1 MLPLGVATRRSPW
14 MTEELSALRDLAR
27 SFCAK
32 EIAPYR
38 AHWEET
44 GQVDRELWHR
54 AGAVGLLCL
63 SVPEQYGGGGGGIA
77 HEAIIHEERAR
88 VGDTGWGVGVHNSV
102 AAHYLSAYGTQEQ
115 RRRWLP
121 RMATGDLVAAIAMTE
136 PGAGSDLKGIRTA
149 AVRHGDHYVVDGS
162 KTFITNGRQADLI
175 IVVVRTRPGTDRS
188 GLSLLVVET
197 AQAAGFSRGP
207 ALAKVGMKAQDTCPL
222 FFDGVRVAADN
233 LLGGVEGQAFAQM
246 MQQLPRERLVVAIDC
261 VAVMEQA
268 LASTVEYVK
277 QRTAFDREL
286 IRFQNTR
293 MKLAEAAT
301 EVTVTRTFI
310 DECIQR
316 FDSGALDDA
325 TASMAK
331 WWASDRL
338 GRVVDECVQLFGG
351 YGYMTE
357 YPIARAFAD
366 ARVQRIFGGTNE
378 LMKELIARSL

>member
-1 MLPLGVATRRSPW
+1 MPSPGQAAHRSPW

-32 EIAPYR
+32 EVAPHR
-38 AHWEET
+38 ARWEEV
-44 GQVDRELWHR
+44 GEVDRQLWHR
-54 AGAVGLLCL
+54 AGSVGLLCL

-77 HEAIIHEERAR
+77 HEAILHEERAR
-88 VGDTGWGVGVHNSV
+88 VGDTAWGVSLHNSV
-102 AAHYLSAYGTQEQ
+102 VAPYLAVHGTEEQ

-121 RMATGDLVAAIAMTE
+121 RMAKGDLVAAIAMTE
-136 PGAGSDLKGIRTA
+136 PGAGSDLRGVRTT
-149 AVRHGDHYVVDGS
+149 AVRDGDQYVVDGS

-175 IVVVRTRPGTDRS
+175 VLLVRTRPGDDRT

-197 AQAAGFSRGP
+197 AQAAGFRRGP
-207 ALAKVGMKAQDTCPL
+207 ALAKVGLRGQDTCEL
-222 FFDGVRVAADN
+222 FFDGVRVPADN
-233 LLGGVEGQAFAQM
+233 LLGGAEGRGFAQM
-246 MQQLPRERLVVAIDC
+246 MQQLPRERLVVAIEC
-261 VAVMEQA
+261 VAIMEQA
-268 LASTVEYVK
+268 LASTVAYVK
-277 QRTAFDREL
+277 QRTAFGREL

-301 EVTVTRTFI
+301 EATVTRTFV

-316 FDSGALDDA
+316 YDNGRLDDA

-338 GRVVDECVQLFGG
+338 GRVVDECLQLFGG
-351 YGYMTE
+351 NGYMTD
-357 YPIARAFAD
+357 YPIARAFVD

>member
-1 MLPLGVATRRSPW
+1 

-27 SFCAK
+27 AFCAK
-32 EIAPYR
+32 EIAPHR
-38 AHWEET
+38 ARWEET
-44 GQVDRELWHR
+44 GEVDRQLWHR
-54 AGAVGLLCL
+54 AGSVGLLCL

-77 HEAIIHEERAR
+77 HEAILHEERAR
-88 VGDTGWGVGVHNSV
+88 VGDTAWGVSLHNSV
-102 AAHYLSAYGTQEQ
+102 VAPYLAVYGTEEQ

-136 PGAGSDLKGIRTA
+136 PGAGSDLRGVRTT
-149 AVRHGDHYVVDGS
+149 AVRDGDQYVVDGS

-175 IVVVRTRPGTDRS
+175 VLLVRTRPGDDRA

-197 AQAAGFSRGP
+197 AQSAGFRRGP
-207 ALAKVGMKAQDTCPL
+207 ALAKVGLRGQDTCEL
-222 FFDGVRVAADN
+222 FFDGVRVPADN
-233 LLGGVEGQAFAQM
+233 LLGGAEGRGFAQM
-246 MQQLPRERLVVAIDC
+246 MQQLPRERLVVAIEC
-261 VAVMEQA
+261 VAIMEQA
-268 LASTVEYVK
+268 LASTVAYVK
-277 QRTAFDREL
+277 QRTAFGREL

-301 EVTVTRTFI
+301 EATVTRTFV

-316 FDSGALDDA
+316 YDNGVLDDA

-338 GRVVDECVQLFGG
+338 GRVVDECLQLFGG
-351 YGYMTE
+351 NGYMTD
-357 YPIARAFAD
+357 YPIARAFVD

>member
-1 MLPLGVATRRSPW
+1 
-14 MTEELSALRDLAR
+14 MTEELSALRELAH

-32 EIAPYR
+32 EVAPHR
-38 AHWEET
+38 ARWEGN
-44 GQVDRELWHR
+44 GQVDRELWHK

-63 SVPEQYGGGGGGIA
+63 SVPEQYGGGGGSMA
-77 HEAIIHEERAR
+77 HEAVVHEERAR
-88 VGDTGWGVGVHNSV
+88 VGDTAWGVGLHNGVV
-102 AAHYLSAYGTQEQ
+102 APYLYTYGTEEQ

-136 PGAGSDLKGIRTA
+136 PGAGSDLRHIRTT
-149 AVRHGDHYVVDGS
+149 AVRDGDHYVVDGS

-175 IVVVRTRPGTDRS
+175 VVVVRTRPGDDHS
-188 GLSLLVVET
+188 CLSLLVVET

-207 ALAKVGMKAQDTCPL
+207 ALAKVGLKGQDTCEL
-222 FFDGVRVAADN
+222 FFDGVRVPADN
-233 LLGGVEGQAFAQM
+233 LLGGVEGQGFVQM
-246 MQQLPRERLVVAIDC
+246 MRQLPRERLVVAIEC
-261 VAVMEQA
+261 VAIMEQV
-268 LASTVEYVK
+268 LADTVEYVK
-277 QRTAFDREL
+277 QRTAFGREL

-301 EVTVTRTFI
+301 EAAVTRTFV

-316 FDSGALDDA
+316 FDSGGLDDA

-351 YGYMTE
+351 NGYTTD

>member
-1 MLPLGVATRRSPW
+1 
-14 MTEELSALRDLAR
+14 
-27 SFCAK
+27 
-32 EIAPYR
+32 
-38 AHWEET
+38 
-44 GQVDRELWHR
+44 
-54 AGAVGLLCL
+54 
-63 SVPEQYGGGGGGIA
+63 
-77 HEAIIHEERAR
+77 
-88 VGDTGWGVGVHNSV
+88 
-102 AAHYLSAYGTQEQ
+102 
-115 RRRWLP
+115 
-121 RMATGDLVAAIAMTE
+121 
-136 PGAGSDLKGIRTA
+136 
-149 AVRHGDHYVVDGS
+149 
-162 KTFITNGRQADLI
+162 
-175 IVVVRTRPGTDRS
+175 
-188 GLSLLVVET
+188 
-197 AQAAGFSRGP
+197 
-207 ALAKVGMKAQDTCPL
+207 
-222 FFDGVRVAADN
+222 
-233 LLGGVEGQAFAQM
+233 M

-261 VAVMEQA
+261 VAIMEQA

-301 EVTVTRTFI
+301 EATVARTFV

-316 FDSGALDDA
+316 FDNGTLDDA